1 MPEAAAP
8 PHHLAII
15 MDGNGRWAARR
26 GKPRTYGHQAG
37 TEVARK
43 IVRAVA
49 ERNIGILTIYAFSS
63 ENWSRPKHE
72 VRRLMSL
79 FRRGLERELTELQ
92 EHGVKLNFIG
102 RRGAF
107 SSLLQRGMAR
117 AERLTANGT
126 RLLLNV
132 AANYGGQLDI
142 TDAARRIAERV
153 KAGEIEPEDVNE
165 ALVSNHRY
173 LAGQSPPDLFIR
185 TGGER
190 RLSNF
195 LLWDLAYTELFFS
208 EVLWPDFN
216 EQHLDQAL
224 VWYSER
230 QRRFG
235 GLVQPNDASDSSS
248 QNA

>member
-1 MPEAAAP
+1 MSETATL

-15 MDGNGRWAARR
+15 MDGNGRWAAKR

-37 TEVARK
+37 TEVARR

-49 ERNIGILTIYAFSS
+49 ERNISILTIYAFSS

-79 FRRGLERELTELQ
+79 FRRGLERELDELKRN
-92 EHGVKLNFIG
+92 GVRLKFIG
-102 RRGAF
+102 RREGF

-117 AERLTANGT
+117 AELLTASGQ
-126 RLLLNV
+126 RLMLNV

-142 TDAARRIAERV
+142 VDAARSIAERV
-153 KAGEIEPEDVNE
+153 KAGEIQPEQIDQD
-165 ALVSNHRY
+165 LFSNH
-173 LAGQSPPDLFIR
+173 LQLSDQPSPDLFIR
-185 TGGER
+185 TGGEQ

-195 LLWDLAYTELFFS
+195 LLWNLAYTELYFS
-208 EVLWPDFN
+208 DVLWPDFT

-224 VWYSER
+224 NAFSQR
-230 QRRFG
+230 HRRFG
-235 GLVQPNDASDSSS
+235 GLEDAPDTENSTS